1 LHLQSYHFHC
11 TIIYYNVFFIISLI
25 SYKHFVIF
33 LIILSLKTHYQ
44 FLYPYEFLT
53 KTHFMEVI
61 PSIIYH
67 YLSIISYLDFHHS
80 LRSYHFQSYFYM
92 RVYTS
97 TYLNYKF
104 SGFHILPSF
113 KKFRPQNLGFL
124 LIFANIIRY
133 FFIFFIS
140 PFCNMDIRNTSW
152 ILYKNIDN

>member
-53 KTHFMEVI
+53 KIHFMEVI

-67 YLSIISYLDFHHS
+67 YLSIISYLDSHHS
-80 LRSYHFQSYFYM
+80 LRSYHFQSYFYI

-97 TYLNYKF
+97 AYLNYKF
-104 SGFHILPSF
+104 SEFHILPSF
-113 KKFRPQNLGFL
+113 KKFCPQNFGFL
-124 LIFANIIRY
+124 LIFATIIRY

-152 ILYKNIDN
+152 ILYKSIDN